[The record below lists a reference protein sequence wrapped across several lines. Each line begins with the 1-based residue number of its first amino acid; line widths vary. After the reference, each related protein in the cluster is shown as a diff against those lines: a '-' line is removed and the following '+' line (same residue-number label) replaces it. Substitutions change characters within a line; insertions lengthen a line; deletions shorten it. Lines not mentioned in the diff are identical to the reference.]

1 MTVAPDGTR
10 ELAVH
15 IYVDHAVVSLIA
27 ANETALSAWVAPQR
41 KESIGVAVF
50 GKAVVTS
57 VDVWQLAS
65 PVHRRRTHAVG
76 PY

>member
-1 MTVAPDGTR
+1 MTVASDGTR
-10 ELAVH
+10 QLVVH

-50 GKAVVTS
+50 GNAVETS

-65 PVHRRRTHAVG
+65 PVHHRRTA
-76 PY
+76 Y